1 MATSDSNILAW
12 KIPWTEEPDVQGVI
26 KSWTRLSTKM
36 GTIWLPCRLVICI
49 NRLIKCQAHPML
61 CLAHCRFYVFFSI

>member
-36 GTIWLPCRLVICI
+36 GTI
-49 NRLIKCQAHPML
+49 
-61 CLAHCRFYVFFSI
+61 